1 MSVLFSRQCELALQA
16 VLYLAVQPEG
26 TRVSIR
32 DLSRR
37 LRLPYHFLAK
47 ILQRLV
53 HKKLLRSL
61 KGPAGGF
68 SLAIPAEKIT
78 LFQIVEA
85 VDGPGLV
92 EECVLGLPEC
102 GGKHPCPVHEQW
114 GEMREEIHAMLVR
127 KNIAALAREG
137 KRPGRRMKFLD

>member
-47 ILQRLV
+47 ILQQLA
-53 HKKLLRSL
+53 HTGLLRSL
-61 KGPAGGF
+61 KGPTGGF

-78 LFQIVEA
+78 LLQIVEA
-85 VDGPGLV
+85 VDGPGLF

-102 GGKHPCPVHEQW
+102 GGKHPCPVHDRW
-114 GEMREEIHAMLVR
+114 GEMREEIRTMLVR
-127 KNIAALAREG
+127 KNVAALAREG
-137 KRPGRRMKFLD
+137 KRPEHRMKFLD